1 MRVNVDFDVDLDVD
15 FEVGLSHTR
24 MRRLIHTMLTPDL
37 DSRSPILMTWR
48 DRAACLGEDPEL
60 FFPIG
65 STGPE
70 LVQIEEAKAVCRRC
84 EVVDSCMKWAVES
97 GQEAADL
104 IDGQDVWPVSAPL
117 SPPPVGLCTTQD
129 RRWSWLETCC
139 IFTWST
145 YLVINGGPAGPP
157 P

>member
-1 MRVNVDFDVDLDVD
+1 MLVNVDFAVDLDVD
-15 FEVGLSHTR
+15 SEVGLGHTP

-65 STGPE
+65 NTGPA

-84 EVVDSCMKWAVES
+84 EVVDSCMKWAIES
-97 GQEAADL
+97 GQDT
-104 IDGQDVWPVSAPL
+104 GVWGGLSEDERRALKRRDARARRAGPVAPL
-117 SPPPVGLCTTQD
+117 L
-129 RRWSWLETCC
+129 
-139 IFTWST
+139 
-145 YLVINGGPAGPP
+145 
-157 P
+157 